1 MGDSRL
7 DEPII
12 EWELDEWSSD
22 VRAELTMMLNEA
34 GIAHRWEETV
44 LLAESKNETEVEEIL
59 DEIDNLENEIEAQD
73 EVDEKV
79 LRQLLD
85 VTQSIQRD
93 PTDTRAT
100 AKLESILEEID
111 NAGAPGDIGDSAWR
125 QIKDLA
131 SQVEEALVGASRPD
145 EVLAMDLASRLG
157 AVLRANL

>member
-1 MGDSRL
+1 VGDPRL

>member
-85 VTQSIQRD
+85 VTQSIHRN

-100 AKLESILEEID
+100 AKLWSILEEID

-125 QIKDLA
+125 QIK
-131 SQVEEALVGASRPD
+131 
-145 EVLAMDLASRLG
+145 
-157 AVLRANL
+157 

>member
-59 DEIDNLENEIEAQD
+59 DEFDNLENEIEAQD

-131 SQVEEALVGASRPD
+131 SQVEEALVGAPRP
-145 EVLAMDLASRLG
+145 
-157 AVLRANL
+157 

>member
-1 MGDSRL
+1 
-7 DEPII
+7 
-12 EWELDEWSSD
+12 
-22 VRAELTMMLNEA
+22 EA

-85 VTQSIQRD
+85 VTQSIQRN

-131 SQVEEALVGASRPD
+131 SQVEEALVGASRLD

>member
-22 VRAELTMMLNEA
+22 VRAELTMMLIEA

-85 VTQSIQRD
+85 VTQSI
-93 PTDTRAT
+93 
-100 AKLESILEEID
+100 
-111 NAGAPGDIGDSAWR
+111 
-125 QIKDLA
+125 
-131 SQVEEALVGASRPD
+131 
-145 EVLAMDLASRLG
+145 
-157 AVLRANL
+157 

>member
-59 DEIDNLENEIEAQD
+59 DEFDNLENEIEAQD

-145 EVLAMDLASRLG
+145 EDLPMDLASRLG
-157 AVLRANL
+157 DVLRANL